1 LTPDSARLYHP
12 PHVLTKTAAIVLAA
26 GLGTRMRS
34 RLPKVL
40 HQVAGRP
47 MIDHVL
53 DALAGAGI
61 QHRVVVTGHLGEQ
74 VEAALGSRAVT
85 ARQEPQRGTA
95 DAVRVGLERIPRD
108 ARRVLVTM
116 GDAPLIPS
124 EQFIAMVR
132 EQEAIG
138 AAIVLLAT
146 RVSDPSGYGRVVRGT
161 DGGVRAIVEEAD
173 ADAGTSSIDEINVGV
188 YCFDAEWM
196 RANLGGVT
204 AAANGEYYLTELV
217 ALAIGGGRRVAVV
230 TADDADQAL
239 GINDRVALSLAE
251 ERMRRQIVERHM
263 RNGVTIVDPATTRI
277 DAGVEIGQDARIEPW
292 TIIEGASVIA
302 QDAVIGPHTHVR
314 DSRVGPR
321 TQVWQSVIEEST
333 VAEDVE
339 IGPFAH
345 LRPGSEIGARCRIGN
360 FAEVKQSRIGA
371 GTQQHH
377 FSYVG
382 DADVGERVNVGAGA
396 VTVNYDGTAKYRT
409 RIGDKAFIG
418 SDSMLIAPLTVGEGA
433 VTGAGSVVT
442 RDVAAGSSVVGV
454 PARPIELR
462 RRPGAPAEPAT
473 DASEPQAPQAPVP
486 SGTERNP

>member
-1 LTPDSARLYHP
+1 MTPDSARLYHP
-12 PHVLTKTAAIVLAA
+12 PHVLTTTAAIVLAA
-26 GLGTRMRS
+26 GQGTRMRS
-34 RLPKVL
+34 RHPKVL
-40 HQVAGRP
+40 HMVAGRP

-53 DALAGAGI
+53 EALAGAGI
-61 QHRVVVTGHLGEQ
+61 EHRVVVTGHLGEQ
-74 VEAALGSRAVT
+74 VEAALGARAVT

-95 DAVRVGLERIPRD
+95 DAVRVGLERTPRETSQ
-108 ARRVLVTM
+108 VLVTM

-124 EQFIAMVR
+124 ELFTALAR
-132 EQEAIG
+132 EQEEQG

-146 RVSDPSGYGRVVRGT
+146 RMPDPSGYGRVVRDA
-161 DGGVRAIVEEAD
+161 DGSVRSIVEEAD
-173 ADAGTSSIDEINVGV
+173 ADAATASIDEINAGV
-188 YCFDAEWM
+188 YCFEGDWL
-196 RANLGGVT
+196 RANLGGVA
-204 AAANGEYYLTELV
+204 AAANGEYYLTDLV

-230 TADDADQAL
+230 TAGDPEQAL
-239 GINDRVALSLAE
+239 GINDRVTLSLAE

-263 RNGVTIVDPATTRI
+263 RNGVTIVDPTTTRI
-277 DAGVEIGQDARIEPW
+277 DAAVEIGQDARIEPW

-302 QDAVIGPHTHVR
+302 QDAVIGPHAHLR

-321 TQVWQSVIEEST
+321 TQIWQSVIEQST

-360 FAEVKQSRIGA
+360 FAEVKKSRIGA

-377 FSYVG
+377 FSYIG
-382 DADVGERVNVGAGA
+382 DADLGERVNIGAGA

-409 RIGDKAFIG
+409 RIGDRAFIG

-442 RDVAAGSSVVGV
+442 RDVAPGTSVVGV

-462 RRPGAPAEPAT
+462 RRPGTRQDADADPPEPST
-473 DASEPQAPQAPVP
+473 PQAPVP
-486 SGTERNP
+486 SGTDRKP